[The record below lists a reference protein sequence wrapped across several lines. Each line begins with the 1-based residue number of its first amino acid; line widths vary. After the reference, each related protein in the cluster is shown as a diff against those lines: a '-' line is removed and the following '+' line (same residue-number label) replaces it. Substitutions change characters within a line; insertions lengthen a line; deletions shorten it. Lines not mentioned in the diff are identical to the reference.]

1 MRFNLEIRNIGGV
14 KRIILPMFS
23 RYPRSFGR
31 VEAIIDTGAPKT
43 IPSARDAVKLNIPFT
58 NFESATPLTGLGKGK
73 TPVLLINN
81 FIFSLRDSKG
91 NPNSFSMT
99 ILVVDVPRIRKES
112 QEALNNAATIPT
124 LIGLDFL
131 ENNNLD
137 LFISTNKNTAY
148 LEKI

>member
-1 MRFNLEIRNIGGV
+1 
-14 KRIILPMFS
+14 
-23 RYPRSFGR
+23 
-31 VEAIIDTGAPKT
+31 
-43 IPSARDAVKLNIPFT
+43 
-58 NFESATPLTGLGKGK
+58 
-73 TPVLLINN
+73 
-81 FIFSLRDSKG
+81 
-91 NPNSFSMT
+91 MT